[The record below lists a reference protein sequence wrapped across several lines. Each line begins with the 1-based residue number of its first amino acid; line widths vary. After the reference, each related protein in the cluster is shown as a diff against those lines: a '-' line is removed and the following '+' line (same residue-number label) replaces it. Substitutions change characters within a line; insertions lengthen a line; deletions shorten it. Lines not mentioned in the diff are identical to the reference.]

1 MQGGKTWKIYLLDNA
16 DPGAEPPD
24 KKDVRGSRIQS
35 GKTGKSKDCLLYTSE
50 QGAAEFAAGKP
61 AAQEQIRQGEE
72 GLAVFR
78 QQLDQGW
85 SGYNQLLENI
95 KGMEDNPMDPSEP
108 GYDEWLQTLGGL
120 KEQADA
126 TNQQLSAQEEEYAK
140 QSAKLE
146 GAKKQLSDGE
156 QKLQDTKA
164 ALDLSLIHI

>member
-1 MQGGKTWKIYLLDNA
+1 M
-16 DPGAEPPD
+16 
-24 KKDVRGSRIQS
+24 SRARQS
-35 GKTGKSKDCLLYTSE
+35 LP
-50 QGAAEFAAGKP
+50 QAKP

-120 KEQADA
+120 KEQADHDK
-126 TNQQLSAQEEEYAK
+126 SAA
-140 QSAKLE
+140 
-146 GAKKQLSDGE
+146 
-156 QKLQDTKA
+156 
-164 ALDLSLIHI
+164 